1 MSKSQ
6 SWVDKIAKDKNG
18 NLTIWQSPN
27 LPIIVWAVATLASKL
42 ITQGRPHQAL
52 TLIAFGAI
60 FVWAW
65 LEIFFGVNYFRR
77 ALGLTILVLS
87 LYPKL
92 H

>member
-18 NLTIWQSPN
+18 KLTIWQSPN
-27 LPIIVWAVATLASKL
+27 LSIIVWAVATLASKFVSS
-42 ITQGRPHQAL
+42 GRPHQTL
-52 TLIAFGAI
+52 ELIAFGAI

-77 ALGLTILVLS
+77 ALGVVILILS
-87 LYPKL
+87 IHSRLN
-92 H
+92 